1 MFMRLT
7 QISPSKHNKNNW
19 VYTRHLLGR
28 FSQWPPWWPSSIEPP
43 LLPYPLRVEA
53 SARPASWSRNCATL
67 ARVFAPHRTLSA
79 SPPPPAANPAK
90 NNGESFHWDE
100 ISLGKQS
107 SRRFSGF
114 ARRNVLNEFTSRE
127 RLFFPQLLELFSGRW
142 SGCPKGMIPS
152 HWENN
157 SRKWAR
163 DDIYFLRKIYLRKFE
178 NLCIYIYICRNWGKK
193 EFC

>member
-1 MFMRLT
+1 MASLMTVVHRAAASSVSAASRSVGAPCFLIAKLCNLSSGVCST
-7 QISPSKHNKNNW
+7 SYLISI
-19 VYTRHLLGR
+19 T
-28 FSQWPPWWPSSIEPP
+28 
-43 LLPYPLRVEA
+43 
-53 SARPASWSRNCATL
+53 
-67 ARVFAPHRTLSA
+67 APTGCESCEKQRI
-79 SPPPPAANPAK
+79 
-90 NNGESFHWDE
+90 GESFHWDE

-142 SGCPKGMIPS
+142 SGCPKRMIPS

-178 NLCIYIYICRNWGKK
+178 NLCIYIYM
-193 EFC
+193 